1 MMRPDKPNSR
11 VRARLLYRTPDNQ
24 PYDVALL
31 RVDLRDMDPSLR
43 PVRLSRAPILKG
55 KHASISISLYFI
67 ERHLIGRSALIIPA
81 APSCDHFER
90 QVEHIEAYSRGFLV
104 IGGN

>member
-31 RVDLRDMDPSLR
+31 RVDLRDMDSSLR
-43 PVRLSRAPILKG
+43 PVRLSHAPILKG
-55 KHASISISLYFI
+55 KYASSISLYFI
-67 ERHLIGRSALIIPA
+67 ERHFIEKSALIIPA
-81 APSCDHFER
+81 ASSCDHFER
-90 QVEHIEAYSRGFLV
+90 QVVY
-104 IGGN
+104 